1 MRIINP
7 RLDYA
12 GLQIQRDK
20 RDKIKK
26 PAQQGSIINLLSMQ
40 KAYFYGF
47 RPKNVRSPNQKHT
60 VSEPK
65 PYVFG
70 TETVKGKAAKK
81 QINQQKDQT

>member
-1 MRIINP
+1 M
-7 RLDYA
+7 
-12 GLQIQRDK
+12 K
-20 RDKIKK
+20 
-26 PAQQGSIINLLSMQ
+26 

-47 RPKNVRSPNQKHT
+47 RPKTVRSPNQKHT